1 MFIKYNFV
9 GVRCMIK
16 SIQKA
21 TKLLSILADNYEQP
35 VPLSEL
41 SAKTNINKSTCSH
54 IISTLESE
62 GYATKISHSKGYI
75 LGPAAYSLSR
85 FGKYKSQLSEVC
97 KPIMQYLYCH
107 SGYSVVLAI
116 IEGGTKYLID
126 YIDDGRIFETKE
138 KIKPDDIYRTATG
151 RAILANLNSEKLDEI
166 IQKYGYPT
174 SEEWP
179 EISSCGNLLKYISK
193 IKKGS
198 VFKSRICHKNNTVNL
213 GYGAA
218 IFNNIGC
225 VGAIGV
231 AVSIP
236 SAEET
241 SFEEEEKKIIKLL
254 ERGALEIN
262 RLLSS

>member
-1 MFIKYNFV
+1 
-9 GVRCMIK
+9 MIK

-21 TKLLSILADNYEQP
+21 TKLLSILADSYEQP

-41 SAKTNINKSTCSH
+41 STKANINKSTCSH

-62 GYATKISHSKGYI
+62 GYATKISQSKGYM

-85 FGKYKSQLSEVC
+85 FGRYKSQLSEVC
-97 KPIMQYLYCH
+97 KPIMQYLYRH

-138 KIKPDDIYRTATG
+138 KIRPDDIYRTATG
-151 RAILANLNSEKLDEI
+151 RAILANLNSQKLDEI
-166 IQKYGYPT
+166 IHKYGHPT

-179 EISSCGNLLKYISK
+179 EISSYDNLLDYISK
-193 IKKGS
+193 IKKDS
-198 VFKSRICHKNNTVNL
+198 IFKSRVFHKNKNTVNL

-231 AVSIP
+231 AVCIP
-236 SAEET
+236 YSEET

-262 RLLSS
+262 RRLSS